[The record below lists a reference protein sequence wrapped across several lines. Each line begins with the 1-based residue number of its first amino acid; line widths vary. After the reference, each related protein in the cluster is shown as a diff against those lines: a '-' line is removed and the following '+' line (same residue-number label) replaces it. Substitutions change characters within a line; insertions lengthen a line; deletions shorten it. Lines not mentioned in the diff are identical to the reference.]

1 MKKILSLLLGICLI
15 VSIIPLASSAEDLTP
30 RLDVTVETP
39 VAGQAPSY
47 EDTYSLADARYDA
60 LVVSGIKWFYARTD
74 ATFNGDTDRNWAPM
88 SSNDTFKADCFYAYA
103 ITFGNV
109 YPNIYDL
116 HAWKNLST
124 INGGTCGFAYDTVN
138 QLFTLYIKL
147 GQPEAPDIPDSTV
160 SPSPSASPTTEPTVQ
175 PEPTAKPPVEPT
187 AKPTPKPIFLSF
199 TLDGYKVDAN
209 IVNGLTVSSDEDTNE
224 GIELDSWAITKVLS
238 SKDSFHDDI
247 ITDESAKLE
256 PVTDYYLAVQFLLDD
271 GYDISRYTAEN
282 ITLEGYG
289 TAAALFE
296 NGNNGYT
303 AMFRL
308 PKLYRDVSELHFT
321 LDGYEIGE
329 AVADTTM
336 TNDLNNEGIAW
347 GENLYLSHFSIS
359 DSEITFDNYE
369 DNIID
374 DKDYVFEKDTD
385 YYLCLTLPSI
395 YGYTAENLTAENI
408 TLDGY
413 GTASSVEYID
423 ESDEEEGVNGFVAFF
438 KLPQLKEAT
447 PEPSVTPEPTAEPT
461 NTPEPTVEPTTEPTS
476 TPEPTV
482 EPTAEPTSTPEPT
495 AEPTVE
501 PTATP
506 TAAPTATPERS
517 VIVTPTPTP
526 TQSPTPE
533 LTEVPNGNG
542 GGSGTS
548 GEKSTTV
555 VTASASPATT
565 PATGDNSNMGIWYA
579 VLAVSA
585 LGIVGTSLIAKAKK
599 K

>member
-1 MKKILSLLLGICLI
+1 MKKLLSLLLGICLI

-30 RLDVTVETP
+30 RLDVTAETP
-39 VAGQAPSY
+39 IAGQAPSY
-47 EDTYSLADARYDA
+47 EDNFSLVDARYDA
-60 LVVSGIKWFYARTD
+60 LVVSGVKWFYARTD
-74 ATFNGDTDRNWAPM
+74 SAFNGDTDRNWAPM

-109 YPNIYDL
+109 YPNIYEL
-116 HAWKNLST
+116 HAWKDLST
-124 INGGTCGFAYDTVN
+124 INGGTCEFAYDTVN
-138 QLFTLYIKL
+138 QLFTLYTKL
-147 GQPEAPDIPDSTV
+147 GQPEAPDIPDSTA

-175 PEPTAKPPVEPT
+175 PEPTVKPPVEPT
-187 AKPTPKPIFLSF
+187 VKPTPKPISLSF
-199 TLDGYKVDAN
+199 TLDGYKVDTN

-238 SKDSFHDDI
+238 TKDSFHDDI

-271 GYDISRYTAEN
+271 GYDISRYSAEN

-303 AMFRL
+303 AMFKL
-308 PKLYRDVSELHFT
+308 PRLYRDVSELHFT

-347 GENLYLSHFSIS
+347 GENLYLTHFSIS

-374 DKDYVFEKDTD
+374 DEDYVFEKDTD

-395 YGYTAENLTAENI
+395 YGYTAENLTAEDI

-413 GTASSVEYID
+413 GTASTVEYID
-423 ESDEEEGVNGFVAFF
+423 DSDEEEGVNGFVAFF

-461 NTPEPTVEPTTEPTS
+461 NS
-476 TPEPTV
+476 PEPTV
-482 EPTAEPTSTPEPT
+482 EPTADPTSTP
-495 AEPTVE
+495 EPTVE

-533 LTEVPNGNG
+533 PTEVPNGNG

>member
-1 MKKILSLLLGICLI
+1 M
-15 VSIIPLASSAEDLTP
+15 
-30 RLDVTVETP
+30 
-39 VAGQAPSY
+39 
-47 EDTYSLADARYDA
+47 
-60 LVVSGIKWFYARTD
+60 
-74 ATFNGDTDRNWAPM
+74 
-88 SSNDTFKADCFYAYA
+88 
-103 ITFGNV
+103 
-109 YPNIYDL
+109 
-116 HAWKNLST
+116 
-124 INGGTCGFAYDTVN
+124 
-138 QLFTLYIKL
+138 
-147 GQPEAPDIPDSTV
+147 
-160 SPSPSASPTTEPTVQ
+160 
-175 PEPTAKPPVEPT
+175 
-187 AKPTPKPIFLSF
+187 
-199 TLDGYKVDAN
+199 
-209 IVNGLTVSSDEDTNE
+209 
-224 GIELDSWAITKVLS
+224 
-238 SKDSFHDDI
+238 
-247 ITDESAKLE
+247 
-256 PVTDYYLAVQFLLDD
+256 QFLLDD
-271 GYDISRYTAEN
+271 GYDISRYSAEN

-303 AMFRL
+303 AMFKL
-308 PKLYRDVSELHFT
+308 PRLYRDVSELHFT

-347 GENLYLSHFSIS
+347 GENLYLTHFSIS
-359 DSEITFDNYE
+359 DSEITLDNYE

-374 DKDYVFEKDTD
+374 DEDYVFEKDTD

-395 YGYTAENLTAENI
+395 YGYTAENLTAEDI

-413 GTASSVEYID
+413 GTASTVEYID
-423 ESDEEEGVNGFVAFF
+423 DSDEEEGVNGFVAFF

-461 NTPEPTVEPTTEPTS
+461 NTPEPTVEPTADPTS

-482 EPTAEPTSTPEPT
+482 EPTAEPTSSP
-495 AEPTVE
+495 E

-533 LTEVPNGNG
+533 PTEVPSGN